1 MHFLITGHT
10 GFKGAWLT
18 LLLKN
23 LGHTVSGVALNPEKS
38 SLFEIAE
45 LNKLLNFDERL
56 DIRDSNELKRA
67 FEKIDPEM
75 VIHLAAQP
83 LVRLSYENPRET
95 FETNVNGTFNV
106 LESLKNLSDLQATLI
121 ITTDKVYKNINSKKL
136 YIESDPLGGDDP
148 YSASKAMADLMTQS
162 YIKSFDLQKI
172 AIARAGNVIGGGD
185 FSKDRLVPDLLR
197 GFAENKPVKIRYP
210 QAVRPWQHVLD
221 CLNGYYELIMQVKI
235 NNYSGAWNF
244 GPEIESFKTVTDVAE
259 FISKSWSA
267 NASWEKVVGQ
277 NWPEA
282 ELLMLNSN
290 KAQENLGWRNKLDF
304 TQTLEWTVDW
314 QKEVLNGDSPLQVST
329 NQIEKFLSI

>member
-45 LNKLLNFDERL
+45 LKKLLNFDERL
-56 DIRDSNELKRA
+56 DIRDSKELKRA
-67 FEKIDPEM
+67 FEKINPEM

-197 GFAENKPVKIRYP
+197 GFAENKTVKIRYP

-221 CLNGYYELIMQVKI
+221 CLNGYYELIMQVKS

-314 QKEVLNGDSPLQVST
+314 QKEVLNGDSALQVST
-329 NQIEKFLSI
+329 SQIEKFLSI